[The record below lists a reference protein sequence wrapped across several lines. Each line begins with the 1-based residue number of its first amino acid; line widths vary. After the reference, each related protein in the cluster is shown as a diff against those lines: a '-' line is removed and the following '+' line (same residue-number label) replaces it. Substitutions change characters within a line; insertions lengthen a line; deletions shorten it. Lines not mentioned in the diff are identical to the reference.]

1 MNFRKIA
8 PIFLLAIASSTTTLI
23 AQQFHVEKSEVFDE
37 PDPGWNSI
45 LQLKN
50 GNTFLFH
57 IGDKGGINVTVY
69 DKSRKMVSQKDFAGK
84 LWDPADM
91 VDHWL
96 YEINGEAVV
105 FLNLQDHYQR
115 TLVRIRFNSSNGEMI
130 KEEVVATAGAVRSS
144 PVEFGLIDVKKDPA
158 SDCYAIVAEVMKG
171 MDEKIKVTH
180 YDGEHKKISE
190 ADYKGGGPDGF
201 RYTRY
206 SSVMV
211 DGNKRVYL
219 VLSGFREKPKYAVE
233 MPLRIVGDSK
243 IVVAKLNAGEKVF
256 TNKTVNLNVDL
267 SDEIA
272 SQMLY
277 NKKNNQLELRTKS
290 LSDSKTKRL
299 TGTTTRFYLSLIM
312 YIDPETLN
320 IISAKPINGQMVNE
334 YGTAHIDKDYEFTG
348 VPNKMFI
355 NKDNTTSVIMEK
367 TASMEGKSFLKDIGV
382 SVLADSGIEASGY
395 AIAKSQQETH
405 GIDNAQFMSYDYIST
420 PKGNY
425 LLFNDMVSNIGKDE
439 DDSRRRKVSAA
450 SLTNSVGY
458 RLNNNS
464 LERLFFFGEPG
475 DNSSTFS
482 YTSGTDYNEGANTYA
497 TIIIERTGRKKE
509 ARLAWVT
516 FE

>member
-1 MNFRKIA
+1 MNLRKIA
-8 PIFLLAIASSTTTLI
+8 PIVLLAIASSVTTLN

-84 LWDPADM
+84 LWDPADV

-115 TLVRIRFNSSNGEMI
+115 TLVRLRLKGTDGEMI
-130 KEEVVATAGAVRSS
+130 KEEVVATAGAAKSS
-144 PVEFGLIDVKKDPA
+144 PVEFGLVDVKKDPT
-158 SDCYAIVAEVMKG
+158 SDCYVVVAEVMKG

-180 YDGEHKKISE
+180 YDGDHKKISE
-190 ADYKGGGPDGF
+190 ADYKGGGPGSF

-206 SSVMV
+206 SSVLV
-211 DGNKRVYL
+211 DGNKSVYM
-219 VLSGFREKPKYAVE
+219 VVSGFKEKPSYAQE
-233 MPLRIVGDSK
+233 TPLRLVGDSK
-243 IVVAKLNAGEKVF
+243 IVIAKLKAGEKLF
-256 TNKTVNLNVDL
+256 TNNTVNLNVDL

-272 SQMLY
+272 SQMLF
-277 NKKNNQLELRTKS
+277 NKKNNQIEVRTKS
-290 LSDSKTKRL
+290 LTDSKRKAL
-299 TGTTTRFYLSLIM
+299 SSTTTRFYLSLIM

-320 IISAKPINGQMVNE
+320 VISAMPINGQKVNE
-334 YGTAHIDKDYEFTG
+334 YGTTHIDKDYEFTG

-367 TASMEGKSFLKDIGV
+367 TASMEGRAFLKDIGV
-382 SVLADSGIEASGY
+382 SVLADSGVEASGY

-439 DDSRRRKVSAA
+439 NESNRRKVSAA

-509 ARLAWVT
+509 ARLAWVI
-516 FE
+516 FD